1 MRKLFDLSSEERN
14 RILSLHENS
23 TKKQYLNVISEQTGT
38 ALDNN
43 KLPVGNGIA
52 NFKSSVPNITPSA
65 APTTPATLKDVQT
78 ILSGLG
84 YNLGKAGIDGKL
96 GPNTL
101 NALVAALKT
110 SQKSTETSGS
120 TATSGTTSGATSGVT
135 GDIVTQ
141 LSNNPS
147 AKAIM
152 DKLTAGGV
160 DITKLPADQIL
171 PKVQELAGDLL
182 KADPN
187 LLATLKSTIEAVTKT
202 KLPDITAPVA
212 SVTSDA
218 SNPLG
223 LFKQ

>member
-1 MRKLFDLSSEERN
+1 MRNLFHLNDDERN

-43 KLPVGNGIA
+43 KLPVGNSIA
-52 NFKSSVPNITPSA
+52 NFKSSVPKITPSA

-84 YNLGKAGIDGKL
+84 YDLGKAGIDGKL

-110 SQKSTETSGS
+110 SQKSTTPSAEATTTTGATT
-120 TATSGTTSGATSGVT
+120 TAGTTLTT
-135 GDIVTQ
+135 E
-141 LSNNPS
+141 LSKIPS

-171 PKVQELAGDLL
+171 PKVQELAADLL

-187 LLATLKSTIEAVTKT
+187 LLATLKSTIEAATKT
-202 KLPDITAPVA
+202 KLPDVTATPGA

-218 SNPLG
+218 SNAGG
-223 LFKQ
+223 LFKS